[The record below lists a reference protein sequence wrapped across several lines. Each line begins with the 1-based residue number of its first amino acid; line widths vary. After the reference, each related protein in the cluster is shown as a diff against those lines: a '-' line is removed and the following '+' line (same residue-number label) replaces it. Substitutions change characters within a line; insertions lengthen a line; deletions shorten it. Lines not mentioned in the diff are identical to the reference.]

1 VKFKKLFNKVYQENL
16 KYWLMKWK
24 KIIETRNNTLQKF
37 DKAVLRKMRKRLY
50 KEAFEKFK
58 LKTERKA

>member
-1 VKFKKLFNKVYQENL
+1 
-16 KYWLMKWK
+16 MKWK

-58 LKTERKA
+58 LKTERKAQMIKNEIRSEELT

>member
-24 KIIETRNNTLQKF
+24 KIIETRNKTLQKF